1 MVSIEDLKTT
11 VNALGREV
19 PLEIEGKRYRPF
31 AGAFATSP
39 EKGKRRV
46 GPKFGTILHPGEN
59 CLVPTIKDA
68 IKRIGLEDGMTVSF
82 HHHFREGD
90 YVLNMVMKEIADMGF
105 KNMTLAPSS
114 LFSVHEPLIQH
125 IKNGVVTRIEGGS
138 VRGELGKA
146 ISHGL
151 MEHPVVIRSHGG
163 RVRAIESGDL
173 HIDAAFIG
181 APCADAIGNC
191 NGVKGPSAC
200 GPLAYAHADAIYSE
214 KTVAITDHL
223 EDTPVIPISIS
234 QEYVGTVVKVDDIG
248 DPSKIASN
256 TLRITRD
263 PIKLKIAKDA
273 VRVIEASGCF
283 KNGMTFQ
290 TGAGG
295 ISLAV
300 TKYLGQRMEKR
311 GIVANFGMG
320 GTTEHMVKLYEKGLI
335 KKILTIQAFD
345 QYAIK
350 SLLNHVNHIE
360 VSAGFYANPHNRG
373 TAVNLLDVVVLGA
386 TEVDVNFNVNVNT
399 FSDGILQYPTGGHA
413 DTAAGAKVTVITA
426 PLVRGRIPVVVD
438 EVVAV
443 STPGET
449 VDVLVTDYGVAVN
462 PKREDL
468 IENLKK
474 ARIPLKTIEELRDK
488 AYRITGKPE
497 PPQFTDKIVALIE
510 YRDGTLIDVVR
521 EVKNFK

>member
-1 MVSIEDLKTT
+1 MEGSKFQI
-11 VNALGREV
+11 NAVGREV
-19 PLEIEGKRYRPF
+19 PTEIDGKRYRPF
-31 AGAFATSP
+31 AGAFVTPP
-39 EKGKRRV
+39 EEGKRRV
-46 GPKFGTILHPGEN
+46 GPKLGSILHPGED
-59 CLVPTIKDA
+59 CLVPTLRDA
-68 IKRIGLEDGMTVSF
+68 INRIELQDGMTVSF
-82 HHHFREGD
+82 HHHLREGD
-90 YVLNMVMKEIADMGF
+90 YVLNMVMKEIAEMGF
-105 KNMTLAPSS
+105 KDMTIAPSS
-114 LFSVHEPLIQH
+114 LFSVHEPLIEH

-138 VRGELGKA
+138 VRGEIGRA

-181 APCADAIGNC
+181 APCADPIGNC

-248 DPSKIASN
+248 DPTKIASN
-256 TLRITRD
+256 TLQITRD
-263 PIKLKIAKDA
+263 PIKLRIARDA
-273 VRVIEASGCF
+273 VRVIEASECF
-283 KNGMTFQ
+283 RNGMTFQ

-300 TKYLGQRMEKR
+300 TRYLGERMEKR
-311 GIVANFGMG
+311 GIVGNFGMG
-320 GTTEHMVKLYEKGLI
+320 GTTEHMVRLLEKGI
-335 KKILTIQAFD
+335 INKILTIQAFD
-345 QYAIK
+345 QYAIT
-350 SLLNHVNHIE
+350 SLLRDVNHIE

-399 FSDGILQYPTGGHA
+399 YSDGILQYPTGGHA
-413 DTAAGAKVTVITA
+413 DTAAGSKLTIITA

-438 EVVAV
+438 DVVCV
-443 STPGET
+443 STPGES
-449 VDVLVTDYGVAVN
+449 VDVVVTDRGIAVN
-462 PKREDL
+462 PRREEL
-468 IENLKK
+468 IERLKS
-474 ARIPLKTIEELRDK
+474 AGIPLTTIEELRDR
-488 AYRITGKPE
+488 AYRITGRPKPPE
-497 PPQFTDKIVALIE
+497 FTDNIVALIE

-521 EVKNFK
+521 EVKQRK

>member
-1 MVSIEDLKTT
+1 MEGARFVI
-11 VNALGREV
+11 NAVGREV
-19 PLEIEGKRYRPF
+19 PTEIDGKRYRPF
-31 AGAFATSP
+31 AGAFVTQP

-46 GPKFGTILHPGEN
+46 GPRLGSILHPGED
-59 CLVPTIKDA
+59 CLVPTLKDA
-68 IKRIGLEDGMTVSF
+68 IKRIELQDGMTVSF
-82 HHHFREGD
+82 HHHLREGD
-90 YVLNMVMKEIADMGF
+90 YVLNMVMKEIAQMGF
-105 KNMTLAPSS
+105 KDMAIAPSS
-114 LFSVHEPLIQH
+114 LFSVHEPLIEH
-125 IKNGVVTRIEGGS
+125 IRNGVVTRIEGGS
-138 VRGELGKA
+138 VRGEIGRA

-173 HIDAAFIG
+173 HIDAAFIA

-200 GPLAYAHADAIYSE
+200 GPLAYAQADAIYSE

-234 QEYVGTVVKVDDIG
+234 QEYVGTVVKVKDIG
-248 DPSKIASN
+248 DPTKIASN

-263 PIKLKIAKDA
+263 PVKLRIAKDA
-273 VRVIEASGCF
+273 VRVIEASECF
-283 KNGMTFQ
+283 RNGMTFQ

-300 TKYLGQRMEKR
+300 TKYLGDRMEKR
-311 GIVANFGMG
+311 GIVGNFGMG
-320 GTTEHMVKLYEKGLI
+320 GTTEHMVKLLENGII

-345 QYAIK
+345 QYAIN
-350 SLLNHVNHIE
+350 SLFRDVNHIE

-373 TAVNLLDVVVLGA
+373 TAVNMLDVVVLGA

-413 DTAAGAKVTVITA
+413 DTAAGSKLTIITA

-438 EVVAV
+438 EVVCV
-443 STPGET
+443 STPGES
-449 VDVLVTDYGVAVN
+449 VDVVVTDYGISVN
-462 PKREDL
+462 PLREEL
-468 IENLKK
+468 IERLKY
-474 ARIPLKTIEELRDK
+474 AGIPILPIEELRDR
-488 AYRITGKPE
+488 AYRITSRPK
-497 PPQFTDKIVALIE
+497 PPQFTDNIVALIE

-521 EVKNFK
+521 EVKQEQ